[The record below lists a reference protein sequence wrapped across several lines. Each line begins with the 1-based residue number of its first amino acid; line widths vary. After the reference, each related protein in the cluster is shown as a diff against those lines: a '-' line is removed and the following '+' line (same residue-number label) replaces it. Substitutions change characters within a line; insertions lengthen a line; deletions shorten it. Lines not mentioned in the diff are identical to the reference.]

1 MKNNVGI
8 KILLSILLLVCLFNM
23 PYGYYQVVRFI
34 AMITF
39 AYLAFNADKE
49 NNRNEIWI
57 YIFLALLFQ
66 PFIKIALGR
75 LLWNVV
81 DVIVAIGLISDI
93 IRRSTKK

>member
-23 PYGYYQVVRFI
+23 PYGYYQFIRFI

-57 YIFLALLFQ
+57 YIILALLFQ

-75 LLWNVV
+75 LLWNIV